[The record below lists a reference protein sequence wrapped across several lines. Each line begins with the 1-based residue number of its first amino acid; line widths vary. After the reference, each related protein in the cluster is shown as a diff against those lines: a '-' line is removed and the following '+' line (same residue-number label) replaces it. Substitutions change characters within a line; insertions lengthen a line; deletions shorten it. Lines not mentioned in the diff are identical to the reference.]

1 METTLN
7 DGMATDEAG
16 GPSLEEEDEEEQK
29 EEKEDE
35 GPLLGCWRSRGEQF
49 RPRRRKQLR
58 GLFSSFEMAVELMFG
73 KFLPHLSSPATS

>member
-1 METTLN
+1 METTLS

-35 GPLLGCWRSRGEQF
+35 GPLLGCWRNRGE
-49 RPRRRKQLR
+49 
-58 GLFSSFEMAVELMFG
+58 
-73 KFLPHLSSPATS
+73 

>member
-7 DGMATDEAG
+7 DGMAMDEAG

-35 GPLLGCWRSRGEQF
+35 GPLLGCWRNRGE
-49 RPRRRKQLR
+49 
-58 GLFSSFEMAVELMFG
+58 
-73 KFLPHLSSPATS
+73 